1 MQLSEKAEEIFKR
14 VRKNLEREE
23 KRKFMEDEKYEKIYS
38 GDGCAV

>member
-1 MQLSEKAEEIFKR
+1 LQLSEKAEEIFKR
-14 VRKNLEREE
+14 VRKIWKGRR